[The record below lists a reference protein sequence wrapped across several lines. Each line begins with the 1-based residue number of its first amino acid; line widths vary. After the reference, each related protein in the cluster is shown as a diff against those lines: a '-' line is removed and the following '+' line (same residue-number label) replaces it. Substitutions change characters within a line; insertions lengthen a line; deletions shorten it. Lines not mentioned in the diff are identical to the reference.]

1 MSKQAKAKANS
12 KSNSTNGGDHFTRW
26 LVIGMVALVVV
37 TGVVFSMM
45 STNTKANESFTALK
59 GYTLGEPVEASVA
72 ESQGFGLVLN
82 PGAPVKIDIWE
93 DPQCPI
99 CRTFEEANGEYI
111 DELIRTKKATVIY
124 HVLSFLGDESV
135 QAANAAMCSA
145 VEGHYLDFHKALYI
159 VQPAIENSGF
169 FTSENLIKIGDY
181 IGLKSK
187 SFIDCVNNGKMS
199 NLVKSHAD
207 SMEKY
212 KVTGTPTVFINDKL
226 WIRKSNAFDPVEFR
240 LAVEAG

>member
-1 MSKQAKAKANS
+1 MSKQAKAKATS
-12 KSNSTNGGDHFTRW
+12 GGDNFTRW
-26 LVIGMVALVVV
+26 LVIGMVALVVL
-37 TGVVFSMM
+37 TGVVFSIM

-59 GYTLGEPVEASVA
+59 GSTLGESVSA
-72 ESQGFGLVLN
+72 TVDVAQGSGLVFN
-82 PGAPVKIDIWE
+82 AGAPVKIDIWE

-111 DELIRTKKATVIY
+111 EDLIRTKKATVVY

-135 QAANAAMCSA
+135 RAANAAMCSA
-145 VEGHYLDFHKALYI
+145 EEGHYLDFHKAMYI
-159 VQPAIENSGF
+159 VQPTLENSGF
-169 FTSENLIKIGDY
+169 YSSENLIKIGDY

-187 SFIDCVNNGKMS
+187 SFIDCVNNGGKAD
-199 NLVKSHAD
+199 LVKAHED
-207 SMEKY
+207 SMAGY

-226 WIRKSNAFDPVEFR
+226 WVRKSNEFNPAEFR

>member
-1 MSKQAKAKANS
+1 MSKQAKATS
-12 KSNSTNGGDHFTRW
+12 GGDHFTRW
-26 LVIGMVALVVV
+26 LVIGMVALVVI
-37 TGVVFSMM
+37 TGVVFSIIG
-45 STNTKANESFTALK
+45 SSTKANESFTALK
-59 GYTLGEPVEASVA
+59 GSTLGEPVVA
-72 ESQGFGLVLN
+72 TVDVAQGSGLVFN
-82 PGAPVKIDIWE
+82 PGAPVKIDLWE

-111 DELIRTKKATVIY
+111 EDLIRTKKATVVY

-135 QAANAAMCSA
+135 RAANAVMCSA
-145 VEGHYLDFHKALYI
+145 EEGHYLDFHKAMYI
-159 VQPAIENSGF
+159 VQPALENSGF

-187 SFIDCVNNGKMS
+187 SFIDCVNNGGKAD
-199 NLVKSHAD
+199 LVKAHED
-207 SMEKY
+207 SMAGY

-226 WIRKSNAFDPVEFR
+226 WVRKSNEFNPAEFR